1 VMNKEEQK
9 QVVTAAQIALGEKYA
24 APFWDDVTREL
35 DKLDPKAT
43 VKQSL
48 TVAPRLTK
56 PS

>member
-1 VMNKEEQK
+1 MNKEEQK